1 MTPHENVVRRLAG
14 EWLAKAES
22 DHRAA
27 ATLLANTDSLREII
41 AFHCQQ
47 AVEKYLKALLVV
59 WQVQFPRTH
68 NIGTLLD
75 LIATVDEPLAASLS
89 NSTIL
94 TPFGVEIR
102 YPGDSPE
109 LLPGTEHELLEIVGC
124 VSESVKA
131 RLQR

>member
-14 EWLAKAES
+14 EWLAKAEN

-59 WQVQFPRTH
+59 CKF
-68 NIGTLLD
+68 
-75 LIATVDEPLAASLS
+75 
-89 NSTIL
+89 NSREL
-94 TPFGVEIR
+94 TTSER
-102 YPGDSPE
+102 YW
-109 LLPGTEHELLEIVGC
+109 T
-124 VSESVKA
+124 
-131 RLQR
+131 